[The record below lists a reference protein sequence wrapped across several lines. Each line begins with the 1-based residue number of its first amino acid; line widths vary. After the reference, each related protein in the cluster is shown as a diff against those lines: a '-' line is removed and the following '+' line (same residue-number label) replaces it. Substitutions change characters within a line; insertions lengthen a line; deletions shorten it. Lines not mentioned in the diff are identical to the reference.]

1 MGDLS
6 WRFNDKEYAYIKE
19 VLDSGFASSTSGN
32 MNTRLE
38 EAFAKRFNQNFAIT
52 FNSGT
57 TTLHASLEAFGIG
70 YGDEVLVTPLTVI
83 SCMNAILYCNAIPV
97 FVDVDPDTFLM
108 NPIDLKEKISDRTKA
123 IMAVHLYG
131 QVCDMTS
138 IMKIANEHNL
148 FVLEDCAQCYLGTHK
163 GSLGGTIGHV
173 GSWSFENSKHLT
185 TGDGGIITCD
195 DEELADKIRKLNT
208 QGFKNATAKSG
219 KIRVSKDIFQNPDFK
234 RHDRFGF
241 MYRLP
246 EVAAA
251 KGLAQLEK
259 IDWFVEKRIEMAKM
273 YSDVI
278 QSNKCSWL
286 MPQTVPDGDV
296 NSYYTYALRYVHPDV
311 SWDSFRKKHI
321 ENGGDGIFAAWALC
335 YQEDSILDVKNR
347 LKKMGLAKRINT
359 KTGTCPNA
367 ELIQKELMQFT
378 TNQKDND
385 EMKIQAEA
393 LYNSIKYFS

>member
-251 KGLAQLEK
+251 MGLAQLEK

>member
-208 QGFKNATAKSG
+208 QGFRNATAKSG

-251 KGLAQLEK
+251 MGLAQLEK